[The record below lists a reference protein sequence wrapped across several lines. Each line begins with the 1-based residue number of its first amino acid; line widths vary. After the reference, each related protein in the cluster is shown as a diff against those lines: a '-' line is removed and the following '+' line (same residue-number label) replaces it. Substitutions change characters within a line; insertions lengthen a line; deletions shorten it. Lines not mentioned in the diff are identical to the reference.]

1 MRDEYSENGEDG
13 VLLEIFTR
21 LGLLKTEEPRYCVEF
36 GAWDGKKGSN
46 TFQFVKNYNYSAIY
60 IESKRKRFKQLKETQ
75 KSYPNIIALNNKVTY
90 KENSRNSLDHLLQ
103 KNRVPMSFQL
113 LSIDIDSY
121 DLAVFENLNNFI
133 PFVVVIEIDSSIKPG
148 IISSH
153 SKKILV
159 TVFQLQWR
167 WAFKKIIHLS
177 ATQEI

>member
-1 MRDEYSENGEDG
+1 
-13 VLLEIFTR
+13 
-21 LGLLKTEEPRYCVEF
+21 
-36 GAWDGKKGSN
+36 
-46 TFQFVKNYNYSAIY
+46 
-60 IESKRKRFKQLKETQ
+60 
-75 KSYPNIIALNNKVTY
+75 
-90 KENSRNSLDHLLQ
+90 LQ
-103 KNRVPMSFQL
+103 KNIVPISFQL